1 MILTNNPTHLLFF
14 LNNFIFNFIFN
25 IIPNPD
31 LVSKSGPE
39 KQLQLSP
46 VLLNKCVLLDPDTPV
61 LAGCLALLS
70 FTLYFVASS
79 LPPSLPHVSPSS
91 LSNTH
96 TSTANRTLSR
106 GGSACKVTLAR
117 ACFCQTNQHTWF
129 TYGRP
134 GASLSMFR
142 TRQEGKKRLV
152 GERRRAETRWGRE
165 GKPKMS
171 TKEITV
177 WMNEKEES
185 KQYLV
190 KDHAFLLLQ
199 SKIQIR

>member
-1 MILTNNPTHLLFF
+1 MCFARSRHSCLGRLPTSPLIHSLFHCQF
-14 LNNFIFNFIFN
+14 
-25 IIPNPD
+25 
-31 LVSKSGPE
+31 S
-39 KQLQLSP
+39 
-46 VLLNKCVLLDPDTPV
+46 T
-61 LAGCLALLS
+61 
-70 FTLYFVASS
+70 S
-79 LPPSLPHVSPSS
+79 LSLPHVSPSS

-142 TRQEGKKRLV
+142 TRQEGNKRLV
-152 GERRRAETRWGRE
+152 GERRRAETRWGKGGE
-165 GKPKMS
+165 AKKMS